1 VQSTKSPPKSLQNEL
16 EDVENATQTLGITTT
31 HFSASFSKR
40 APQ

>member
-16 EDVENATQTLGITTT
+16 EDVENATQTLGITT